1 MRRVTGAL
9 IAQSSSLIAMQGGT
23 TEMTTLNDV
32 QPQVDEWLAKGEQV
46 ALATV
51 VKVWGS
57 APRSRGAKMAVSQSG
72 DIAGSVSGGCVE
84 AAVVDVAQEVMRTGV
99 PQLVSYGVADELA
112 FTVGLSCG
120 GNIDVYVE
128 PITVN

>member
-1 MRRVTGAL
+1 MA
-9 IAQSSSLIAMQGGT
+9 
-23 TEMTTLNDV
+23 TLNDV
-32 QPQVDEWLAKGEQV
+32 QPQVDEWLRQGEPV

-57 APRSRGAKMAVSQSG
+57 APRPRGAKMAISASG
-72 DIAGSVSGGCVE
+72 GIVGSVSGGCVE
-84 AAVVDVAQEVMRTGV
+84 AAVVDVAQDVLRTGR

-120 GNIDVYVE
+120 GEIEVFVE
-128 PITVN
+128 PLTAN

>member
-1 MRRVTGAL
+1 
-9 IAQSSSLIAMQGGT
+9 
-23 TEMTTLNDV
+23 MTTLNDV
-32 QPQVDEWLAKGEQV
+32 QPQVDEWLAQGQAV

-57 APRSRGAKMAVSQSG
+57 APRPRGAKMAISASG
-72 DIAGSVSGGCVE
+72 GIVGSVSGGCVE
-84 AAVVDVAQEVMRTGV
+84 AAVVDVAQDVMRTGQ

-120 GNIDVYVE
+120 GEIDVFVE
-128 PITVN
+128 PIKAN

>member
-1 MRRVTGAL
+1 MDETMA
-9 IAQSSSLIAMQGGT
+9 
-23 TEMTTLNDV
+23 TTLSDV
-32 QPQVDEWLAKGEQV
+32 QPQVNEWLAAGEPV

-57 APRSRGAKMAVSQSG
+57 APRPRGSHMAISASG
-72 DIAGSVSGGCVE
+72 GIVGSVSGGCVE
-84 AAVVDVAQEVMRTGV
+84 ASVVDVANEVLRTGT

-120 GNIDVYVE
+120 GEIDVYVE
-128 PITVN
+128 PITPVTPATSGAGA

>member
-1 MRRVTGAL
+1 MN
-9 IAQSSSLIAMQGGT
+9 
-23 TEMTTLNDV
+23 TLSDV
-32 QPQVDEWLAKGEQV
+32 QPQVDEWLAQGEPV

-57 APRSRGAKMAVSQSG
+57 APRPRGSKMAISASG
-72 DIAGSVSGGCVE
+72 GIAGSVSGGCVE
-84 AAVVDVAQEVMRTGV
+84 AAVVDVAQEVLRTGQ

-120 GNIDVYVE
+120 GEIDVYVE
-128 PITVN
+128 PIKAN

>member
-1 MRRVTGAL
+1 VA
-9 IAQSSSLIAMQGGT
+9 
-23 TEMTTLNDV
+23 TTLNDV
-32 QPQVDEWLAKGEQV
+32 QPQLNEWLAAGESV

-57 APRSRGAKMAVSQSG
+57 APRPRGSHMAISALGSIV
-72 DIAGSVSGGCVE
+72 GSVSGGCVE
-84 AAVVDVAQEVMRTGV
+84 AAVVDVAQEVLRTGT

-120 GNIDVYVE
+120 GEIDVYVE
-128 PITVN
+128 PITTEAWA

>member
-1 MRRVTGAL
+1 
-9 IAQSSSLIAMQGGT
+9 
-23 TEMTTLNDV
+23 MTTLNDV
-32 QPQVDEWLAKGEQV
+32 QPQVDQWLAQGEQV

-57 APRSRGAKMAVSQSG
+57 APRPRGAKMAVSQSG

-128 PITVN
+128 PIKAN

>member
-1 MRRVTGAL
+1 
-9 IAQSSSLIAMQGGT
+9 
-23 TEMTTLNDV
+23 MTTLNDV
-32 QPQVDEWLAKGEQV
+32 QPQVDQWLASGEPV

-57 APRSRGAKMAVSQSG
+57 APRPRGSKMAISASG
-72 DIAGSVSGGCVE
+72 GIAGSVSGGCVE
-84 AAVVDVAQEVMRTGV
+84 GAVVDVAQEVLRTGEAR
-99 PQLVSYGVADELA
+99 LVSYGVADELA

-120 GNIDVYVE
+120 GEIDVFVE